1 MAEDEQELTGGN
13 ASKSVVRIGDTVQK
27 PWLEKSAVVQSY
39 LGALRSAGVDVPEPL
54 GRDKEGRYVIEY
66 VKGVSALDQLPLG
79 HAELLRV
86 GRMIRQI
93 YDASE
98 AVVIPDLD
106 DWNLLLPVENPD
118 LMCHNDLAPW
128 NLIVGER
135 WVFID
140 WDAAGPS
147 TRLWDLA
154 YAAQS
159 FGMLFDGQPVDEA
172 ALRLRAFIDGY
183 GADAALR
190 KALAERTAAM
200 YELLKSSHETAFQP
214 WATMYVNGDGSTGVL
229 PLIMSSETK
238 QPRNRPSF
246 SKCSCSQWNGGG
258 SPSR

>member
-1 MAEDEQELTGGN
+1 MVEDEQELTGGN
-13 ASKSVVRIGDTVQK
+13 ASESVVRIGNTVRK
-27 PWLEKSAVVQSY
+27 PWLEKSAVVQNY
-39 LGALRSAGVDVPEPL
+39 LGALRAAGVDVPEPL

-66 VKGVSALDQLPLG
+66 VEGVSALDQLPLG

-93 YDASE
+93 HDASE
-98 AVVIPDLD
+98 AVVISNPD

-128 NLIVGER
+128 NLIMGER

-159 FGMLFDGQPVDEA
+159 FGVLFDEQPVDEA
-172 ALRLRAFIDGY
+172 AWRLRAFVDGY
-183 GADAALR
+183 GADVALR
-190 KALAERTAAM
+190 KALPAAMGERTAAM
-200 YELLKSSHETAFQP
+200 YELLRSSHEAAFQP
-214 WATMYVNGDGSTGVL
+214 WADMYDNGHGEHWCAAADYVL
-229 PLIMSSETK
+229 
-238 QPRNRPSF
+238 RNQSIWE
-246 SKCSCSQWNGGG
+246 QVLG
-258 SPSR
+258 